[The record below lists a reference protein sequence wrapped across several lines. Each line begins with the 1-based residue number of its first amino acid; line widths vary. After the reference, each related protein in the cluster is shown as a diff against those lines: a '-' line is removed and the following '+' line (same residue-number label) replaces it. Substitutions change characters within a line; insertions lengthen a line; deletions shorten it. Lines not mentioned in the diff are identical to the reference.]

1 MTERNLLSSERSSH
15 LSGTLADPSD
25 SAQPQPLREAVEM
38 AMRSYFEHLDGSQTT
53 ELYAMGMAE
62 VEAPLLACVMEQ
74 TDGNQ
79 TRAAELLGL
88 NRGTLR
94 KKLKLYGL
102 IESDA
107 P

>member
-38 AMRSYFEHLDGSQTT
+38 AMRRYFEFPQAWPAYGCWGGPIIGVFTW
-53 ELYAMGMAE
+53 
-62 VEAPLLACVMEQ
+62 
-74 TDGNQ
+74 
-79 TRAAELLGL
+79 AA
-88 NRGTLR
+88 
-94 KKLKLYGL
+94 
-102 IESDA
+102 S